1 MTQPAW
7 ASRRPA
13 PMRTPLAMAA
23 VVLLLTACG
32 QPDPSPSSAPN
43 DGDPQ
48 GTWELVE
55 GVVTGLPV
63 PILDD
68 YRITL
73 TIEGSN
79 IGGTAACNSYGGRL
93 AVVGGRLRIQ
103 DLEQTS
109 MGRCDE
115 RAMDAELLYMGGLV
129 DVDSIRLDGDELL
142 LTGPGVDLRFSEVA
156 SPPTAEIVDTVW
168 VLETLVSG
176 EAAASTVGEPAT
188 LELRSDGTIH
198 GGTGCRSFDGTWVER
213 GDEIGTPSLAMDDRV
228 CPPDLQDADGHVVS
242 VVGDGFRASVEGNRP
257 TLTDGAN
264 GLVYLASE

>member
-7 ASRRPA
+7 APRRPA
-13 PMRTPLAMAA
+13 PMRMPLSMAA
-23 VVLLLTACG
+23 VVLILTACG

-63 PILDD
+63 PILDGH
-68 YRITL
+68 RITL

-79 IGGTAACNSYGGRL
+79 IGGTAACNTYGGRL

-103 DLEQTS
+103 DLLQTM
-109 MGRCDE
+109 MGCDGP
-115 RAMDAELLYMGGLV
+115 AMDAELLYMGGLV
-129 DVDSIRLDGDELL
+129 DVDSISLDGDELL

-156 SPPTAEIVDTVW
+156 PPPTAAIVDTVW

-242 VVGDGFRASVEGNRP
+242 VVGDGFRASVEGNRL